1 MDNNLKLGGDLIGS
15 GSFGCVFKPALKC
28 QDNKT
33 VSDNYVSKILF
44 GDNSKYETK
53 EELKINKL
61 IKSINGYE
69 KWAYVW
75 DKYCIPNSYYELK
88 KQEPDINNCL
98 NENSL
103 TVTEFNVNRHMLL
116 GNYAGITLNEYISK
130 KFKLDVYN
138 NKNKFIKN
146 FLEIMKLMKPLF
158 IGLIEM
164 NKKKISHND
173 IKSDNIMIDSIGAGY
188 IDFGLSAKYSN
199 IRFFKQR
206 SMTEFIADRIYPPYP
221 LEFIYLYASKQLLE
235 EELDYIKD
243 DITRSLYNRY
253 KLIHETIFKRKNIKG
268 YFINLINYTI
278 EGKLIK
284 EKNNIITLLDTYSIG
299 ILVPSMITNLA
310 KSYNKLS
317 QLNKLLMVKEIK
329 PFIELFKSMSE
340 PDNKERLKP
349 LDAYQRYLE
358 LESTYLKS
366 NKKRTIKKRTIK
378 KRTIKRKRITK

>member
-44 GDNSKYETK
+44 GNNSKYETK

-61 IKSINGYE
+61 IKSIKGYE

-116 GNYAGITLNEYISK
+116 GNYAGITLNEYIFK
-130 KFKLDVYN
+130 KFKLEVYN
-138 NKNKFIKN
+138 NKNKFIKK
-146 FLEIMKLMKPLF
+146 FLELMKLMKPLF

-164 NKKKISHND
+164 NKKNISHND

-206 SMTEFIADRIYPPYP
+206 SMSEFISDRIYPPYP
-221 LEFIYLYASKQLLE
+221 LEFIYLYASKELLK
-235 EELDYIKD
+235 EELYYIKD
-243 DITRSLYNRY
+243 NITRSLYNRY
-253 KLIHETIFKRKNIKG
+253 KLIHETIFKRKNIQN
-268 YFINLINYTI
+268 YLINLINYAI
-278 EGKLIK
+278 DGKLIK
-284 EKNNIITLLDTYSIG
+284 EKNNIIRLIDTYSLG
-299 ILVPSMITNLA
+299 ILIPSILANLA

-317 QLNKLLMVKEIK
+317 KLNNLLMEKEIK
-329 PFIELFKSMSE
+329 PFIELFKNMSE
-340 PDNKERLKP
+340 PNNYDRLNP
-349 LDAYQRYLE
+349 IDAYHRYLE
-358 LESTYLKS
+358 LESIYLKS
-366 NKKRTIKKRTIK
+366 NKRRTIKKELR
-378 KRTIKRKRITK
+378 RKRK

>member
-1 MDNNLKLGGDLIGS
+1 MSNKLQSGGDLIGS

-130 KFKLDVYN
+130 KFKLGVYN
-138 NKNKFIKN
+138 NKKKFIKK
-146 FLEIMKLMKPLF
+146 FLELMKLLKPLF

-164 NKKKISHND
+164 NKKNISHND

-206 SMTEFIADRIYPPYP
+206 SMSEFISDRIYPPYP
-221 LEFIYLYASKQLLE
+221 LEFIYLYASKELLK
-235 EELDYIKD
+235 EELYYIKD
-243 DITRSLYNRY
+243 NITRSLYNRY
-253 KLIHETIFKRKNIKG
+253 KLIHETIFKRKNIQN
-268 YFINLINYTI
+268 YLINLINYAI
-278 EGKLIK
+278 DGKLIK
-284 EKNNIITLLDTYSIG
+284 EKNNIIRLIDTYSIG
-299 ILVPSMITNLA
+299 ILIPSILANLA

-317 QLNKLLMVKEIK
+317 KLNNLLMEKEIK
-329 PFIELFKSMSE
+329 PFIELFKNMSE
-340 PDNKERLKP
+340 PNNYDRLNP
-349 LDAYQRYLE
+349 IDAYQRYLE
-358 LESTYLKS
+358 LESIYLKS
-366 NKKRTIKKRTIK
+366 NKRRTIKKELR
-378 KRTIKRKRITK
+378 RKRK